1 MTHSSHRWLA
11 HRGLALTALA
21 LLSLGAASASYADQ
35 RNDGRNEGARQQAAR
50 PPAGRPQVDRGR
62 PGPGRGEFLDNR
74 YNHGHYYP
82 SRGTV
87 VRALPGGYRPYYYR
101 GSRFYFS
108 GGIWYAPGP
117 YGFVV
122 TRPPSGLFLTVLPPF
137 YSTVWVGGV
146 PYYYADN
153 VYYQWQPSANGYAVV
168 DPPEGSDQPG
178 APPAPPSDDFFI
190 YPKNGQTQEQQ
201 SADQYEC
208 HDWSKNQTGFDP
220 TQQGGGVAPDE
231 TGSRREQ
238 YQRAMTACLEARG
251 YSVK

>member
-1 MTHSSHRWLA
+1 M
-11 HRGLALTALA
+11 
-21 LLSLGAASASYADQ
+21 
-35 RNDGRNEGARQQAAR
+35 
-50 PPAGRPQVDRGR
+50 
-62 PGPGRGEFLDNR
+62 LDNR

-82 SRGTV
+82 RSGAV
-87 VRALPGGYRPYYYR
+87 VRALPGGYRPYYYH

-117 YGFVV
+117 YGFIV
-122 TRPPSGLFLTVLPPF
+122 TRPPVGLFLTVLPPF
-137 YSTVWVGGV
+137 YSTVWFGGV

-153 VYYQWQPSANGYAVV
+153 VYYQWQPGANGYAVV
-168 DPPEGSDQPG
+168 DAPPGADQPG
-178 APPAPPSDDFFI
+178 EPPAGPAAPSEDFFI

-201 SADQYEC
+201 AADQYEC
-208 HDWSKNQTGFDP
+208 HSWSKNQTGFDP
-220 TQQGGGVAPDE
+220 TQQAGGVAPNE

>member
-1 MTHSSHRWLA
+1 MSNTSHRWLA
-11 HRGLALTALA
+11 LAALTAL
-21 LLSLGAASASYADQ
+21 SLGVATASFAADQ
-35 RNDGRNEGARQQAAR
+35 RNDGGH
-50 PPAGRPQVDRGR
+50 PQVNRGA
-62 PGPGRGEFLDNR
+62 PGPNRGPGGPGVNRGIGRGDVLDNR

-82 SRGTV
+82 RSGAV
-87 VRALPGGYRPYYYR
+87 VRSLPGGYRPYYYR

-117 YGFVV
+117 YGFIV

-137 YSTVWVGGV
+137 YTTVWLGGA

-168 DPPEGSDQPG
+168 DPPSDADQPG
-178 APPAPPSDDFFI
+178 TAPQGAPADDFFI

-201 SADQYEC
+201 AQDQYEC
-208 HDWSKNQTGFDP
+208 HDWSKGQTGFDP
-220 TQQGGGVAPDE
+220 TQQGGGVAPGD

>member
-1 MTHSSHRWLA
+1 MSNASRIGSRLLA
-11 HRGLALTALA
+11 IAAMAVLALGATA
-21 LLSLGAASASYADQ
+21 ASYAAGAD
-35 RNDGRNEGARQQAAR
+35 DAGRAQAAR
-50 PPAGRPQVDRGR
+50 
-62 PGPGRGEFLDNR
+62 GPVRGEVLDNR

-82 SRGTV
+82 PNGAV
-87 VRALPGGYRPYYYR
+87 VRALPGGYRPYYYH

-117 YGFVV
+117 YGFIV
-122 TRPPSGLFLTVLPPF
+122 TRPPVGLFVTVLPPF
-137 YSTVWVGGV
+137 YTTLWFGGV

-153 VYYQWQPSANGYAVV
+153 VYYQWQPDANGYAVV
-168 DPPEGSDQPG
+168 DAPPGADQPGSPPPG
-178 APPAPPSDDFFI
+178 APPADNYFM

-201 SADQYEC
+201 AADQYEC
-208 HDWSKNQTGFDP
+208 HSWAKTQTGFDP
-220 TQQGGGVAPDE
+220 TQQAGGVAPGD

>member
-1 MTHSSHRWLA
+1 MRVVSKKRLVLLLLA
-11 HRGLALTALA
+11 GLGLGA
-21 LLSLGAASASYADQ
+21 GAASYAADERHEAAHEQ
-35 RNDGRNEGARQQAAR
+35 GGRAIDRG
-50 PPAGRPQVDRGR
+50 VDRGHV
-62 PGPGRGEFLDNR
+62 GRGEVLDNR

-87 VRALPGGYRPYYYR
+87 VRTLPGGYRPYYYH

-122 TRPPSGLFLTVLPPF
+122 TAPPFGLFLTVLPPF

-153 VYYQWQPSANGYAVV
+153 VYYQWQPSANGYVV
-168 DPPEGSDQPG
+168 VEPPAGADQPS
-178 APPAPPSDDFFI
+178 APPQASGDDFFI

-201 SADQYEC
+201 AADQYEC
-208 HDWSKNQTGFDP
+208 HGWSKGQTGFDP
-220 TQQGGGVAPDE
+220 TQPGGGVAPGD

-238 YQRAMTACLEARG
+238 YNRAMTACLEARG

>member
-1 MTHSSHRWLA
+1 MKTPFNKRLTWLA
-11 HRGLALTALA
+11 LAVLALGA
-21 LLSLGAASASYADQ
+21 SAASLAAEP
-35 RNDGRNEGARQQAAR
+35 GRDAGRSGGGHQQAAR
-50 PPAGRPQVDRGR
+50 GPGAYRG
-62 PGPGRGEFLDNR
+62 GGRGEFLDNR

-82 SRGTV
+82 RSGVV
-87 VRALPGGYRPYYYR
+87 VRTLPGGYRPYYYR
-101 GSRFYFS
+101 GSHYYFS

-117 YGFVV
+117 YGFIV
-122 TRPPSGLFLTVLPPF
+122 TRPPVGLFVSVLPPF
-137 YSTVWVGGV
+137 YSTVWLGGV

-153 VYYQWQPSANGYAVV
+153 VYYQWQPGANGYAVV
-168 DPPEGSDQPG
+168 DPPAGADEPG
-178 APPAPPSDDFFI
+178 APPASAPADDFFI

-201 SADQYEC
+201 AADQYEC

-220 TQQGGGVAPDE
+220 TQQGGGVAPNE

>member
-1 MTHSSHRWLA
+1 MFTRKSSKNWP
-11 HRGLALTALA
+11 ALA
-21 LLSLGAASASYADQ
+21 ALSALLAVALGVSTASYAEE
-35 RNDGRNEGARQQAAR
+35 RNEGPRGGEQAFRGGAPR
-50 PPAGRPQVDRGR
+50 GQV
-62 PGPGRGEFLDNR
+62 LDNR
-74 YNHGHYYP
+74 YNHGYYYP
-82 SRGTV
+82 RAGSV
-87 VRALPGGYRPYYYR
+87 VRTLPGGYRPYYYH

-117 YGFVV
+117 GGFIVA
-122 TRPPSGLFLTVLPPF
+122 RPPVGLFINVLPPF
-137 YSTVWVGGV
+137 YTTVWFGGV

-168 DPPEGSDQPG
+168 DAPPGADQQPG
-178 APPAPPSDDFFI
+178 APAPPSDDFFI

-201 SADQYEC
+201 AADQYEC
-208 HDWSKNQTGFDP
+208 HNWSKTQTGFDP
-220 TQQGGGVAPDE
+220 TQQGGGVAPGD